1 MKSHTFLILIS
12 LILGQDICAQNWKIN
27 VGESDFDGKYT
38 SAINRGTGGAYP
50 YNSPALIINRFND
63 GSINFYLTDF
73 GYAGCQ
79 GNEVVFLF
87 DKSRKYEGVFT
98 VNEENNILFFK
109 SFFKDDNVVINEQVY
124 NELLKSQRL
133 ALRVSNSCFS
143 RDYVFNLSGS
153 SSAIDK
159 VIGLKRLNAV
169 IENLKM
175 ESTWQYK
182 VDSLYQFISYP
193 NNAVNKLTPELLF
206 RMEFFE
212 RNNKRNY
219 YSMKREDAL
228 FLVELALSYIG
239 DNYRNMVTN
248 KRTGQLVLATDD
260 TIMTPYYV
268 KVVGDSMRV
277 ELTREQ
283 ECKEQFIKDNLSWIG
298 YPGANTMRLLDIIE
312 FCEYSSNYNSDLMY
326 RISLAIGNK
335 KKYLLFVEP
344 SKSNPTTGVLLYSMP
359 WMTEK
364 FVIKEFSR
372 LYETLEM
379 KENRRLE
386 QLRREDSVKDWLSR
400 PDTLNEPYSWEAVD
414 SRPKVDNCTQTSL
427 KDCFR
432 DFIVVS
438 LRDILGE
445 DVRKYTKPFSL
456 KVYVNYKGEI
466 SFLDVVGV
474 STKRTEQIRLSS
486 NKLRTVTPPRKSGRV
501 CNMIVELQLEL

>member
-50 YNSPALIINRFND
+50 YNSPALVINRFND

-79 GNEVVFLF
+79 GNEVFFLF
-87 DKSRKYEGVFT
+87 DKSRKYEGIFS

-109 SFFKDDNVVINEQVY
+109 SFFKDGNLVINEQIY
-124 NELLKSQRL
+124 NELIKSQRL
-133 ALRVSNSCFS
+133 ALRVSNSCFT

-206 RMEFFE
+206 RMGFFE
-212 RNNKRNY
+212 RINKRKY

-228 FLVELALSYIG
+228 FLVEITLPFIE
-239 DNYRNMVTN
+239 DNYKYMVAN
-248 KRTGQLVLATDD
+248 KRTGQLVLASDD
-260 TIMTPYYV
+260 TIKTPYYV
-268 KVVGDSMRV
+268 KVFGDSLRV
-277 ELTREQ
+277 ELTKEQ

-298 YPGANTMRLLDIIE
+298 YPGANTMRLLDIFE
-312 FCEYSSNYNSDLMY
+312 FCEYSSNYSSDVLY

-335 KKYLLFVEP
+335 KKYPLFVEP
-344 SKSNPTTGVLLYSMP
+344 SKSDPTAGVLLYSMP
-359 WMTEK
+359 WMSEK
-364 FVIKEFSR
+364 FAIKEIPR

-379 KENRRLE
+379 KEKRRLE
-386 QLRREDSVKDWLSR
+386 QLRREDSVKDWHSR

-466 SFLDVVGV
+466 SFLDAVGL
-474 STKRTEQIRLSS
+474 STKRKEQIRLSS